1 VFRSTKRFTGF
12 SCCHRQP
19 AHQGHCAY
27 LHGYSRT
34 FYFVFECTEL
44 EADTHFVM
52 EFGGLKKVKA
62 WLDDTFDHTCLINA
76 DDPEL
81 EFFKEMDAKG
91 LIQLRVLPN
100 VSMEAS
106 AKYVAD
112 HVQKMLQEQEGGRVS
127 IHAVECRENEK
138 NSAWYYPNGGGDDG
152 MVQVPPT
159 ADE

>member
-1 VFRSTKRFTGF
+1 MFRSTKRFIGF

-19 AHQGHCAY
+19 AHAGHCKY
-27 LHGYSRT
+27 LHGYSRA

-44 EADTHFVM
+44 EPETHFVM

-62 WLDDTFDHTCLINA
+62 WLDHMFDHTCLINE

-81 EFFKEMDAKG
+81 QLFQKMDKNS

-100 VSMEAS
+100 VSMEAT
-106 AKYVAD
+106 AKFVAE
-112 HVQKMLQEQEGGRVS
+112 HVQKMLNDQEGGRVS

-138 NSAWYYPNGGGDDG
+138 NSAWYYPGGTAGG
-152 MVQVPPT
+152 EVQAT
-159 ADE
+159 